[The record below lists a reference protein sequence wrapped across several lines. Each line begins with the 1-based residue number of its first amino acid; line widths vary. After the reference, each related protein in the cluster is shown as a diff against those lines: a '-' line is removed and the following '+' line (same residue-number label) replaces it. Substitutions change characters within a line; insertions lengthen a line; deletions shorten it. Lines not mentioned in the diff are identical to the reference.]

1 MDGLQV
7 AVGFSYTEGECYL
20 SNRLYLAISNVR
32 RSLPSSSKKKSIDLY
47 QSGLSDAGPI
57 DKRPAKS
64 VYRCI
69 MQDRLSWTEH

>member
-1 MDGLQV
+1 MLFVEQIMFG
-7 AVGFSYTEGECYL
+7 
-20 SNRLYLAISNVR
+20 NVQR
-32 RSLPSSSKKKSIDLY
+32 KEVTSSSSKKKSVDLY

-69 MQDRLSWTEH
+69 MQDT